1 MEITV
6 NDQHNFSVIKLNKK
20 SVLGDE
26 AADFQNSVLN
36 TLDRGFNEIQVDL
49 SMVEYIT
56 SWGIGMLVHAFT
68 TSTNRNANFVLT
80 GVGKKVFDILSK
92 VRLNTVFT
100 IRKAV

>member
-1 MEITV
+1 MEISV
-6 NDQHNFSVIKLNKK
+6 NDQSNFTVIKLNKK

-26 AADFQNSVLN
+26 GADFQNSVLN
-36 TLDRGFNEIQVDL
+36 TLEKGVNEIRVDL

-68 TSTNRNANFVLT
+68 TSTNRNANFILT

-92 VRLNTVFT
+92 VRLNSVFT
-100 IRKAV
+100 IREAV

>member
-1 MEITV
+1 MEISV
-6 NDQHNFSVIKLNKK
+6 NDQSNFTVIKLNKK

-26 AADFQNSVLN
+26 GADFQNSVLN
-36 TLDRGFNEIQVDL
+36 TLDKGVNEIRVDL

-68 TSTNRNANFVLT
+68 TSTNRNANFILT

-92 VRLNTVFT
+92 VRLNSVFT
-100 IRKAV
+100 IREAV

>member
-6 NDQHNFSVIKLNKK
+6 NEQSEFIVIKLNKK

-26 AADFQNSVLN
+26 GADFQNSVLN
-36 TLDRGFNEIQVDL
+36 SLDKGVNEIHVDL

-92 VRLNTVFT
+92 VKLNSVFT
-100 IRKAV
+100 IREAV

>member
-100 IRKAV
+100 IREAV